1 MIGKFSAIIG
11 AILFA
16 VYLASITY
24 SVLKSSI
31 ISASAS
37 IPVVVIVVVALGM
50 MFIISASAS
59 IPVVVIVVV
68 ALGMMFYDF
77 NRMLSLTSKNK
88 KKR

>member
-1 MIGKFSAIIG
+1 MIGKFSAIVG

-31 ISASAS
+31 ITATAA
-37 IPVVVIVVVALGM
+37 IPVVVIV
-50 MFIISASAS
+50 I
-59 IPVVVIVVV
+59 V

-77 NRMLSLTSKNK
+77 NRMLSLTSKYK
-88 KKR
+88 KKKIISK

>member
-1 MIGKFSAIIG
+1 MIGKFSAIVG
-11 AILFA
+11 AILFL

-31 ISASAS
+31 ITATAA
-37 IPVVVIVVVALGM
+37 IPVVVIV
-50 MFIISASAS
+50 I
-59 IPVVVIVVV
+59 V

-77 NRMLSLTSKNK
+77 NRMLSLTSKYK

>member
-1 MIGKFSAIIG
+1 MIGKFSAIFG

-16 VYLASITY
+16 VFLASITY
-24 SVLKSSI
+24 SVLKSS
-31 ISASAS
+31 
-37 IPVVVIVVVALGM
+37 
-50 MFIISASAS
+50 IISASAS

>member
-11 AILFA
+11 SILF
-16 VYLASITY
+16 VVFLASITY

-31 ISASAS
+31 ITASAS
-37 IPVVVIVVVALGM
+37 IPVVVIV
-50 MFIISASAS
+50 I
-59 IPVVVIVVV
+59 V

>member
-11 AILFA
+11 AILFV

-31 ISASAS
+31 ITATAS
-37 IPVVVIVVVALGM
+37 IPVVVIV
-50 MFIISASAS
+50 I
-59 IPVVVIVVV
+59 V

>member
-11 AILFA
+11 AILFV

-31 ISASAS
+31 ITASAS
-37 IPVVVIVVVALGM
+37 IPVVVIV
-50 MFIISASAS
+50 I
-59 IPVVVIVVV
+59 V

-77 NRMLSLTSKNK
+77 NRMLSLTGKNK

>member
-11 AILFA
+11 AILFV

-31 ISASAS
+31 ITATAS
-37 IPVVVIVVVALGM
+37 IPVVVIV
-50 MFIISASAS
+50 I
-59 IPVVVIVVV
+59 V

-77 NRMLSLTSKNK
+77 NRMLSLTSKYK

>member
-11 AILFA
+11 AILF
-16 VYLASITY
+16 VVFLASITY

-31 ISASAS
+31 ITASAS
-37 IPVVVIVVVALGM
+37 IPVVVIV
-50 MFIISASAS
+50 I
-59 IPVVVIVVV
+59 V

-77 NRMLSLTSKNK
+77 NRMLSLTSKYK

>member
-11 AILFA
+11 AILF
-16 VYLASITY
+16 VVFLASITY

-37 IPVVVIVVVALGM
+37 IPVVVIV
-50 MFIISASAS
+50 I
-59 IPVVVIVVV
+59 V

>member
-1 MIGKFSAIIG
+1 MIGKFSAIVG

-31 ISASAS
+31 ITATAA
-37 IPVVVIVVVALGM
+37 IPVVVIVT
-50 MFIISASAS
+50 
-59 IPVVVIVVV
+59 V

-77 NRMLSLTSKNK
+77 NRMLSLTSKHK

>member
-11 AILFA
+11 AILF
-16 VYLASITY
+16 VIYLASITY

-31 ISASAS
+31 ITATAS
-37 IPVVVIVVVALGM
+37 IPVVVIV
-50 MFIISASAS
+50 I
-59 IPVVVIVVV
+59 V

>member
-11 AILFA
+11 AILF
-16 VYLASITY
+16 VVFLASIPY

-31 ISASAS
+31 ITATAS
-37 IPVVVIVVVALGM
+37 IPVVVIV
-50 MFIISASAS
+50 I
-59 IPVVVIVVV
+59 V

>member
-16 VYLASITY
+16 VFLASITY

-37 IPVVVIVVVALGM
+37 IPVVVIV
-50 MFIISASAS
+50 I
-59 IPVVVIVVV
+59 V

>member
-11 AILFA
+11 AILF
-16 VYLASITY
+16 VVFLSSITY

-31 ISASAS
+31 ITASAS
-37 IPVVVIVVVALGM
+37 IPVVVIV
-50 MFIISASAS
+50 I
-59 IPVVVIVVV
+59 V

-77 NRMLSLTSKNK
+77 NRMLSLTSKHK

>member
-11 AILFA
+11 AILF
-16 VYLASITY
+16 VVFLASITY

-31 ISASAS
+31 ITASAS
-37 IPVVVIVVVALGM
+37 VPVVVIV
-50 MFIISASAS
+50 I
-59 IPVVVIVVV
+59 V

-77 NRMLSLTSKNK
+77 NRMLSLMSKNK

>member
-11 AILFA
+11 AILFV
-16 VYLASITY
+16 VYLSSITY

-31 ISASAS
+31 ISASAAT
-37 IPVVVIVVVALGM
+37 PVVIIVI
-50 MFIISASAS
+50 
-59 IPVVVIVVV
+59 V

-77 NRMLSLTSKNK
+77 NRMLSLTSKHK

>member
-11 AILFA
+11 AILFI
-16 VYLASITY
+16 VFLASITY

-31 ISASAS
+31 ITASAS
-37 IPVVVIVVVALGM
+37 IPVVVIV
-50 MFIISASAS
+50 I
-59 IPVVVIVVV
+59 V

>member
-1 MIGKFSAIIG
+1 MIGKFSALIG
-11 AILFA
+11 AILFI
-16 VYLASITY
+16 VYLVSITY

-31 ISASAS
+31 ITASAS
-37 IPVVVIVVVALGM
+37 IPVVVIV
-50 MFIISASAS
+50 I
-59 IPVVVIVVV
+59 V

>member
-11 AILFA
+11 AILF
-16 VYLASITY
+16 VVFLASITY

-31 ISASAS
+31 ITASASA
-37 IPVVVIVVVALGM
+37 PVVVIV
-50 MFIISASAS
+50 I
-59 IPVVVIVVV
+59 V

-77 NRMLSLTSKNK
+77 NRMLSLMNKNK

>member
-1 MIGKFSAIIG
+1 MIGKFSALIG
-11 AILFA
+11 AILFI

-31 ISASAS
+31 ITATAS
-37 IPVVVIVVVALGM
+37 IPVVVIV
-50 MFIISASAS
+50 I
-59 IPVVVIVVV
+59 V

>member
-11 AILFA
+11 AILFI
-16 VYLASITY
+16 VFLASITY
-24 SVLKSSI
+24 SVLKSS
-31 ISASAS
+31 
-37 IPVVVIVVVALGM
+37 
-50 MFIISASAS
+50 IISASAS

>member
-11 AILFA
+11 AILFI
-16 VYLASITY
+16 VFLASITY

-31 ISASAS
+31 ITASAS
-37 IPVVVIVVVALGM
+37 IPVVVIV
-50 MFIISASAS
+50 I
-59 IPVVVIVVV
+59 V

-77 NRMLSLTSKNK
+77 NRMLSLTGKNK

>member
-11 AILFA
+11 AILFI
-16 VYLASITY
+16 VFLASITY

-31 ISASAS
+31 IT
-37 IPVVVIVVVALGM
+37 
-50 MFIISASAS
+50 ASAS

>member
-1 MIGKFSAIIG
+1 MIGKFSAILG
-11 AILFA
+11 AILF
-16 VYLASITY
+16 VVFLASITY

-31 ISASAS
+31 ITASAS
-37 IPVVVIVVVALGM
+37 IPVVVIV
-50 MFIISASAS
+50 I
-59 IPVVVIVVV
+59 V

>member
-11 AILFA
+11 AILF
-16 VYLASITY
+16 VVFLASITY

-31 ISASAS
+31 ITASDS
-37 IPVVVIVVVALGM
+37 IPVVVIV
-50 MFIISASAS
+50 I
-59 IPVVVIVVV
+59 V

>member
-11 AILFA
+11 AILFV

-31 ISASAS
+31 ITATAS
-37 IPVVVIVVVALGM
+37 IPVVVIV
-50 MFIISASAS
+50 I
-59 IPVVVIVVV
+59 V

-88 KKR
+88 QKR